1 MHRTKRKTNTK
12 NRRHRGPRAR
22 QGRSNALGHIPPF
35 TPTISL
41 THRFRFVN
49 GANTG
54 SFTITRA
61 NILNMLLYTPTA
73 TTSVRLL
80 EAVRLLG
87 VECWT
92 NPVALG
98 SPASNLTVEWLGE
111 NGPSTLMSDISVGVS
126 PAHIRTS
133 PPQDSSC
140 RWWSMNGNQET
151 DPLFTL
157 GLPSNSTIDI
167 AVELRLVEG
176 EGPTAGD
183 IPAGA
188 SVGQLYG
195 DYLDGLASGKLTP
208 VGYIALP

>member
-1 MHRTKRKTNTK
+1 MPNKRNKTNHK
-12 NRRHRGPRAR
+12 NKRRRR
-22 QGRSNALGHIPPF
+22 QGRSGLGHIPPF

-41 THRFRFVN
+41 SHKFRFVN
-49 GANTG
+49 GANAG

-73 TTSVRLL
+73 VTSVRLL
-80 EAVRLLG
+80 EAARLLA

-111 NGPSTLMSDISVGVS
+111 NGPSTLMSDISVGVT

-133 PPQDSSC
+133 PPRDSSC
-140 RWWSMNGNQET
+140 RWWSMNGNLET

-157 GLPSNSTIDI
+157 GLPTNSTIDI
-167 AVELRLVEG
+167 TVEMRLVEA
-176 EGPTAGD
+176 EAPTAGD

-188 SVGQLYG
+188 SIGQLYG
-195 DYLDGLASGKLTP
+195 DFLDGLASGKLTP